1 MFTRT
6 LLIASTILAIAAPA
20 AADPAEPA
28 QHETASAQAPTSRPA
43 QVVLASAEQ
52 VQAEVPAES
61 QVASTPPKRP
71 RAARVTSC
79 RCGDQA
85 AQPEQR

>member
-6 LLIASTILAIAAPA
+6 LLIGSTILALAAPV
-20 AADPAEPA
+20 AADPANPVQRDPA
-28 QHETASAQAPTSRPA
+28 VEASANRPA

-52 VQAEVPAES
+52 VRAEVPAET
-61 QVASTPPKRP
+61 QAAATPPKRP

>member
-6 LLIASTILAIAAPA
+6 LLAASAILAIAAPA
-20 AADPAEPA
+20 AADPANPVQRE
-28 QHETASAQAPTSRPA
+28 SAVQAPANRPA

-52 VQAEVPAES
+52 VQAEVPADT
-61 QVASTPPKRP
+61 QAAATPPKRP

>member
-28 QHETASAQAPTSRPA
+28 QRETASAQAPTSRPA

-52 VQAEVPAES
+52 VQAQLPADT
-61 QVASTPPKRP
+61 QAAATPPKRP

>member
-6 LLIASTILAIAAPA
+6 LLIGSTILAVAAPV
-20 AADPAEPA
+20 AADPANPVQRE
-28 QHETASAQAPTSRPA
+28 SAVQAPANRPA

-52 VQAEVPAES
+52 VQAQLPADT
-61 QVASTPPKRP
+61 QAAATPPKRP

>member
-6 LLIASTILAIAAPA
+6 LLLGSAILAIATPA
-20 AADPAEPA
+20 AADPAKPA
-28 QHETASAQAPTSRPA
+28 QHEAVAQAPANRPA
-43 QVVLASAEQ
+43 QVELASAEQ
-52 VQAEVPAES
+52 VQAEVPADSE
-61 QVASTPPKRP
+61 AAATPPKRP

>member
-6 LLIASTILAIAAPA
+6 LLIGSAILAIATPA
-20 AADPAEPA
+20 TADPAKPA
-28 QHETASAQAPTSRPA
+28 QHEAAAQAPTGRPA

-52 VQAEVPAES
+52 VQAEMPADS
-61 QVASTPPKRP
+61 QAAATPPKRP

>member
-6 LLIASTILAIAAPA
+6 LLIGSTILALAAPV
-20 AADPAEPA
+20 AADPANPVQRE
-28 QHETASAQAPTSRPA
+28 SAVQAPANRPA

-52 VQAEVPAES
+52 VQAEVPADT
-61 QVASTPPKRP
+61 QAAATPPKRP